1 MNPSES
7 LSNFSKTRIK
17 PYDGMSVTA
26 DVWAQAHDEHRS
38 ARKAHDLF
46 FHGAGII
53 TGLEI
58 TANDPPDQYVFV
70 SPGVA
75 LDSEGNLIV
84 LTEAVAYDFGDA
96 VEGELFILLGHG
108 ERETSGTENEIRYL
122 QNEFVIAARPRL
134 PKRPVVELARVRL
147 GHRGNAIKNAAHP
160 LHPDVDEIDMRYRVE
175 VAPKSGQM
183 VKVAVSYLG
192 QGNPNGI
199 LAGWDYLSREVSR
212 NTPNHLAVDQLP
224 VITGDIQNY
233 SLVYLCGNGTFK
245 LDNATLKELKTF
257 LEQGKAIIVEAFDD
271 AADESF
277 KPLIGGL
284 GVTVKPL
291 AEYDSILKS
300 PFLFNL
306 PPEGY
311 QGNKVLIGKGLVYS
325 NARYAL
331 AWSGK
336 VSGGSGSRSD
346 IRSALEWGVNIIQ
359 YCLGL

>member
-1 MNPSES
+1 MNINES
-7 LSNFSKTRIK
+7 LIKFPKTRIK

-26 DVWAQAHDEHRS
+26 DVWTQAHEEHRN
-38 ARKAHDLF
+38 ARHAHDLF
-46 FHGAGII
+46 FHGAGIV
-53 TGLEI
+53 TGLQV
-58 TANDPPDQYVFV
+58 TANDPPDHYVFV

-75 LDSEGNLIV
+75 LDAEGNIIV
-84 LTEAVAYDFGDA
+84 LTEPVAYDFGDA

-108 ERETSGTENEIRYL
+108 EREVSGTEKETRYL
-122 QNEFVIAARPRL
+122 QDEFVIAARPRM
-134 PKRPVVELARVRL
+134 PKRPAVELARVRL
-147 GHRGNAIKNAAHP
+147 GHRGNAIKNAAHL
-160 LHPDVDEIDMRYRVE
+160 LHPDADEIDLRFRVD
-175 VAPKSGQM
+175 VAPQSAQID
-183 VKVAVSYLG
+183 KVAVAFLG
-192 QGNPNGI
+192 QDAPAGV
-199 LAGWDYLSREVSR
+199 LTGWDYLGREVSK
-212 NTPNHLAVDQLP
+212 NSTHHLAVDQLP
-224 VITGDIQNY
+224 SISADIQNY

-245 LDNATLKELKTF
+245 LDTASLKELKTF

-271 AADESF
+271 LADESF
-277 KPLIGGL
+277 KPLFGGL
-284 GVTVKPL
+284 GVTVKPV

-311 QGNKVLIGKGLVYS
+311 QSNKVLLGKGLVYS

-359 YCLGL
+359 YCLG